1 MNKLTMEDVRT
12 PEPWEIKAAYHKHRG
27 VKCCS
32 CADQLSMAKV
42 EAGEVQCSKCEQAA
56 EHRADQERY
65 RREQAEEEKRV
76 RVEEVVETLRPILM
90 DIYDLLYSVFLADDS
105 KLKVEIKLAQLK
117 DKLENL

>member
-1 MNKLTMEDVRT
+1 MAKLTMEDVRT

-65 RREQAEEEKRV
+65 RHEQAEEEKRV

-90 DIYDLLYSVFLADDS
+90 DIFEMLEAAAPIHHEVKKNILT
-105 KLKVEIKLAQLK
+105 KLKQ
-117 DKLENL
+117 KLENL